1 MEFEEFIEF
10 LRSSGILDIVYGLF
24 IVVSGIFSLC
34 KIGSISKTLKG
45 DKTTMKRMLPNY
57 REKKDSNVT
66 QSFSLEE
73 PTYRYNKEEDI
84 LVGDGKIDLQE
95 RTNSSRNLALC
106 EILQS
111 LEPIPTEMDKV
122 YEFDNELKDDLDT
135 FTAFCNWKYDVCE
148 KYELSPDLS
157 ISKLEEALTK
167 LSLDSSLE
175 IEKLK
180 SKISDSSAKVKE
192 VIEDEKKA

>member
-10 LRSSGILDIVYGLF
+10 LRSSGVLDVVYGIF
-24 IVVSGIFSLC
+24 IIVSGIFSLC

-45 DKTTMKRMLPNY
+45 DAKMKRMLPNY

-84 LVGDGKIDLQE
+84 LVEDGKIDLQE

-135 FTAFCNWKYDVCE
+135 FTAFCDWKYDICE
-148 KYELSPDLS
+148 KYNLSPDLS
-157 ISKLEEALTK
+157 ISKLEEALIK
-167 LSLDSSLE
+167 LSSNSALE

-180 SKISDSSAKVKE
+180 SKISDSSAQVKE